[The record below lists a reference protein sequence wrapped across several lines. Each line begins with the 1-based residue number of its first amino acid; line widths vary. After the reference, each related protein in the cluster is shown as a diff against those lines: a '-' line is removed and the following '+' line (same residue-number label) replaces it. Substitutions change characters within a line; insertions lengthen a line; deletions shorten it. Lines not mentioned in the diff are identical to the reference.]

1 MTTPEPSPLATPEP
15 SPAPSPTPTEWTL
28 TGESAEEILALAEIP
43 TLRRIDAAGSA
54 EYAALRELRRLLP
67 DCEIR
72 WTVPLQGEVYPDDA
86 ETLSLSSAEGLEQA
100 MEGLPELK
108 TVELRDFTPDFSLM
122 DRLYEKYP
130 EVDFLWSFT
139 FGHEGHKRWTV
150 SSDCSCFSSL
160 WTGSEAYRYTE
171 EDYYPLLRFCRH
183 LRALDL
189 GHSDI
194 EDLSLIGELRE
205 LQVLILADN
214 PRIKD
219 ISPLGNLHEL
229 MYLELFLCC
238 DIEDFSCLYSM
249 PKMMDLNLSYCRN
262 LEDVSFIDSMPDFR
276 SGWFRNSK
284 VTWAMVKPYLDSRG
298 QELRFVVGSPA
309 DLSSIYGGWRDTE
322 RSRAIRKAFLHW
334 KEVEEFRSWDDVVY
348 RSR

>member
-15 SPAPSPTPTEWTL
+15 SPLANPAPTEWTL

-139 FGHEGHKRWTV
+139 FGREGHKQWTV

-160 WTGSEAYRYTE
+160 WTG
-171 EDYYPLLRFCRH
+171 L
-183 LRALDL
+183 
-189 GHSDI
+189 
-194 EDLSLIGELRE
+194 
-205 LQVLILADN
+205 
-214 PRIKD
+214 
-219 ISPLGNLHEL
+219 
-229 MYLELFLCC
+229 
-238 DIEDFSCLYSM
+238 
-249 PKMMDLNLSYCRN
+249 
-262 LEDVSFIDSMPDFR
+262 
-276 SGWFRNSK
+276 
-284 VTWAMVKPYLDSRG
+284 
-298 QELRFVVGSPA
+298 
-309 DLSSIYGGWRDTE
+309 
-322 RSRAIRKAFLHW
+322 
-334 KEVEEFRSWDDVVY
+334 
-348 RSR
+348 